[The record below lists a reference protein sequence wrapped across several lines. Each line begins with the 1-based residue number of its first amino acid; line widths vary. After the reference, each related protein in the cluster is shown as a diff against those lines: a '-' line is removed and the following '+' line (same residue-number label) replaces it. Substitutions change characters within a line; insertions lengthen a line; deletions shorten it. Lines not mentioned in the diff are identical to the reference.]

1 MAKMD
6 EEALLSLLQSFEDDA
21 AQFVNGP
28 LQAVRDRNVKDYFRR
43 PFGNEEPGWSQY
55 VSSDTMDTIEWMLP
69 DLLDM
74 FVSNDKA
81 CEFQPT
87 NEREVKG
94 AEQATQGVNHVF
106 YQQNPGFWVLM
117 SAFKDALLLKTCA
130 VTWRKEE
137 QRVKVSLP
145 LKGVSQF
152 EIAASM
158 TGEDDEIEAQKLVGR
173 RPVPPR
179 PLRDPQG
186 NILIGN
192 DGGMIADPSSPQSED
207 VYDCRISRI
216 EKRTVCKVECFE
228 PENLGVYRAW
238 TTPYLQDCPY
248 VVRWME
254 VTLSELNQL
263 AEQMGFDR
271 VDAEELASSQA
282 QPGEDVDRL
291 RRNDRTGDSSLGGAN
306 RPEGIDNNDE
316 SQTLGWLR
324 MEWVLADYDG
334 DGIAERRCIYR
345 LDDKILWNEE
355 CSHVP
360 VATGSPI
367 PVTHRWDG
375 MSVAEALNDLTLLH
389 SELMRGVINN
399 AFAANNPRKLV
410 LTDSN
415 GAPYANIDDLMDSRP
430 GINLR
435 ITRPDAV
442 SMETTSYVGNQFEP
456 LLQRIDMMRE
466 QRTGVT
472 KQRMGMDP
480 NAIRHDR
487 TLGETRMVDSAA
499 KQRIKLIAR
508 VFAETIVIPM
518 FRGILKV
525 LTEGGDFDPFWVK
538 IAGSDQFQRL
548 DPNEWRDSYSMIPNV
563 GLGTGDEEQKFTILR
578 GLVADQVA
586 MAQSPLGPMMVT
598 PRQMYNTRAK
608 MLELSGM
615 RNVGDFYTDPRDA
628 KLPTPPPAPPPYQL
642 IVKQKELEFEAQK
655 LQFEAKANAQ
665 KLAIEH
671 DAERQRQRDQN
682 EVQQANDARDA
693 EREAMKANY
702 DDRVAA
708 LQMELD
714 KYKTDQDNM
723 YKVIVE
729 WMKNPGAQLPPGF
742 DIDPDTGMAVQQPN
756 RIDDVLNAVQGIYSM
771 QLAPA
776 EVVRDEYGTPTHIR
790 KAGIERPIVR
800 NPDGSVAGVQ

>member
-6 EEALLSLLQSFEDDA
+6 DEALLSLLQAFEDDA

-28 LQAVRDRNVKDYFRR
+28 LRTVRDRNVKDYFRR

-55 VSSDTMDTIEWMLP
+55 ISSDTMDTIEWMLP
-69 DLLDM
+69 DLLDQ
-74 FVSNDKA
+74 FISNDKA
-81 CEFQPT
+81 VEFQPT
-87 NEREVKG
+87 SEGEVKG

-106 YQQNPGFWVLM
+106 YQQNQGFWILM

-137 QRVKVSLP
+137 QRTKVSIP

-158 TGEDDEIEAQKLVGR
+158 TGKEDEVEGQKLVGR
-173 RPVPPR
+173 RAVPPR

-192 DGGMIADPSSPQSED
+192 DGGMIADPGSPPTED
-207 VYDCRISRI
+207 LYDARITRI
-216 EKRTVCKVECFE
+216 ETRNICKVECFE
-228 PENLGVYRAW
+228 PENLGIYRAW
-238 TTPYLQDCPY
+238 TVPYLQDCPY
-248 VVRWME
+248 VVRWIE
-254 VTLSELNQL
+254 ITLSEINQM
-263 AEQMGFDR
+263 ADQMGFER
-271 VDAEELASSQA
+271 VTAEDLAASQA
-282 QPGEDVDRL
+282 QPGEQTSVM
-291 RRNDRTGDSSLGGAN
+291 RNRDRTGDSSIDGPR

-345 LDDKILWNEE
+345 LDDKVLSNEE

-375 MSVAEALNDLTLLH
+375 MSVAEALNDLTRLH
-389 SELMRGVINN
+389 SDLMRGVINN
-399 AFAANNPRKLV
+399 AFASQNPRKIV

-415 GAPYANIDDLMDSRP
+415 GAPFANIDDLMDSRP
-430 GINLR
+430 GINIR
-435 ITRPDAV
+435 TKQPGAV
-442 SMETTSYVGNQFEP
+442 TMEPTDYVGDKFEP
-456 LLQRIDMMRE
+456 LLQRIDMLRE

-487 TLGETRMVDSAA
+487 TLGETQMVDSAA
-499 KQRIKLIAR
+499 KQRVKLIAR

-518 FRGILKV
+518 MRGILKV
-525 LTEGGDFDPFWVK
+525 LTEGDFDPFWAKVT
-538 IAGSDQFQRL
+538 GTDQFLHL
-548 DPNEWRDSYSMIPNV
+548 DPSEWRDSYNMVPNV
-563 GLGTGDEEQKFTILR
+563 GLGTGDEQQKFTILR
-578 GLVADQVA
+578 GLVADQIA
-586 MAQSPLGPMMVT
+586 MAQSPLGPMLVS
-598 PRQMYNTRAK
+598 PKQMFNTRAK

-628 KLPTPPPAPPPYQL
+628 KLPTPPPPPPPYQL
-642 IVKQKELEFEAQK
+642 LVEQKKLEFEAQK
-655 LQFEAKANAQ
+655 LKFQAQNDAQ
-665 KLAIEH
+665 KLSLEH
-671 DAERQRQRDQN
+671 QDARQARSDQN

-693 EREAMKANY
+693 QREALKADY
-702 DDRVAA
+702 DQRIAA
-708 LQMELD
+708 LQMEFE
-714 KYKTDQDNM
+714 KYKIDQDNI
-723 YKVIVE
+723 YKVIVA
-729 WMKNPGAQLPPGF
+729 WMANPGAELPPGI
-742 DIDPDTGMAVQQPN
+742 DINPDTGMAMQQPN
-756 RIDDVLNAVQGIYSM
+756 RIDQVLTAVQSIYEM
-771 QLAPA
+771 QAAPA
-776 EVVRDEYGTPTHIR
+776 QVVRDEYGTPTHIV
-790 KAGIERPIVR
+790 KAGMTRPIVR